1 MSAEFLLA
9 SGCHQCATPITSCWA
24 SWPPWQNNN
33 LQSHV
38 TLHHCSAS
46 MSTQSLEQQKLL
58 YSRELAAYTLRQWTA
73 ARNTID
79 SQRLDACLSS
89 AMRDISLAS
98 PGPSTAR
105 EKKGT
110 RRRTAS
116 LAGAPDH
123 QTERVGQGNKT

>member
-1 MSAEFLLA
+1 
-9 SGCHQCATPITSCWA
+9 
-24 SWPPWQNNN
+24 
-33 LQSHV
+33 
-38 TLHHCSAS
+38 

-73 ARNTID
+73 ARKTID
-79 SQRLDACLSS
+79 AQRLDACLSS
-89 AMRDISLAS
+89 AMRDISLGS
-98 PGPSTAR
+98 PGPSSSTAR
-105 EKKGT
+105 EKKGS